1 MQLVLGIRELLCD
14 HHCTLFFFLKPYV
27 KATVHKKGGGG
38 ANIFPPGVEEKKIP
52 TWGLSFYKKNCLVI
66 KSKIMHALL
75 QYISLL

>member
-1 MQLVLGIRELLCD
+1 
-14 HHCTLFFFLKPYV
+14 
-27 KATVHKKGGGG
+27 
-38 ANIFPPGVEEKKIP
+38 VEEKKIP